1 MAKSERDIRVE
12 GLIRQLLA
20 EIGENPDRE
29 GLVGTPDRV
38 CRMFKEIYRGYD
50 PSQMPKITTFDNDK
64 DGIVYDNMVVDSGD
78 FVSTCEHHMAF
89 FWGKYWFAYLPHPK
103 GKILGLSK
111 IARVVDYCSARLQ
124 LQERLVHD
132 IVSTLKDALGTEYP
146 PQGMALVMKAHHG
159 CYDGKTEIL
168 TKRGFVPFPML
179 KETDIVAQYDCDTDS
194 ISFTQPYELIKYRHR
209 GKMLH
214 FKQKCLDLLV
224 TPDHRMVYQTEWEHY
239 NTDKPYSFARASEIV
254 GKRNVFKKAAVYK
267 GSSTERSYTFGRL
280 TFTSREFAQLMGLY
294 LSEGWSQLQRRTG
307 IVVISQ
313 DKKSWAYP
321 KIKQVAE
328 DLGFSEV
335 VQSTDPNET
344 YVHFNLYCKEL
355 AIYLAQ
361 FGKAS
366 EKFVPKCIK
375 EMSVECRKEFL
386 FCYFLGDGFYHS
398 EDGYYQ
404 FTTVSQRMADDLQ
417 EMLSLCGIDSSI
429 CYRKKNGIDIILHKQ
444 YRKEEWKDYVVS
456 QPDAVTEVDY
466 DDYVYCANVETS
478 ALVVRRNGKVVISGN
493 CKEFRG
499 IKKKGV
505 MTASYLDG
513 CFKEEDTVRNE
524 FMALVNSNNYE

>member
-1 MAKSERDIRVE
+1 MAKSEKDIRVE

-50 PSQMPKITTFDNDK
+50 PMQMPKITTFDNGK

-132 IVSTLKDALGTEYP
+132 IVTTLKDALGSEYP

-159 CYDGKTEIL
+159 
-168 TKRGFVPFPML
+168 
-179 KETDIVAQYDCDTDS
+179 
-194 ISFTQPYELIKYRHR
+194 
-209 GKMLH
+209 
-214 FKQKCLDLLV
+214 
-224 TPDHRMVYQTEWEHY
+224 
-239 NTDKPYSFARASEIV
+239 
-254 GKRNVFKKAAVYK
+254 
-267 GSSTERSYTFGRL
+267 
-280 TFTSREFAQLMGLY
+280 
-294 LSEGWSQLQRRTG
+294 
-307 IVVISQ
+307 
-313 DKKSWAYP
+313 
-321 KIKQVAE
+321 
-328 DLGFSEV
+328 
-335 VQSTDPNET
+335 
-344 YVHFNLYCKEL
+344 
-355 AIYLAQ
+355 
-361 FGKAS
+361 
-366 EKFVPKCIK
+366 
-375 EMSVECRKEFL
+375 
-386 FCYFLGDGFYHS
+386 
-398 EDGYYQ
+398 
-404 FTTVSQRMADDLQ
+404 
-417 EMLSLCGIDSSI
+417 
-429 CYRKKNGIDIILHKQ
+429 
-444 YRKEEWKDYVVS
+444 
-456 QPDAVTEVDY
+456 
-466 DDYVYCANVETS
+466 
-478 ALVVRRNGKVVISGN
+478 